1 MRRAFHVAALLPLL
15 ASGLAAQG
23 VMVAPHAVYID
34 HRTRS
39 GSVLLYNP
47 GTEPVEVAISTLFGY
62 PTTDSTGA
70 IVLHTIDA
78 PDSTVPS
85 ALAWIQAFPR
95 RLTVGP
101 RERQTVR
108 LLARPPVGLADGEY
122 WVRLV
127 IAAQAGRIPISGVG
141 DTTAIQVGLTLE
153 VRTIIGVNYRK
164 GPVATG
170 VALSQ
175 LRAQIVG
182 DSLITRAR
190 LERRG
195 NAAFVGVIRE
205 TLVDST
211 GAVRAQVLKDSRGA
225 DSLIST
231 YKSPLGIY
239 LTMEPRL
246 ATRVIAPGLPRG
258 RYWLRYELI
267 AEREDLDPRVVL
279 PATPVRDSVQ
289 VLIP

>member
-1 MRRAFHVAALLPLL
+1 MMRLL
-15 ASGLAAQG
+15 AIAGALSLSAAALAAQG

-34 HRTRS
+34 HRARS

-47 GTEPVEVAISTLFGY
+47 GTEPVEVSISTLFGY
-62 PTTDSTGA
+62 PTTDSSGA
-70 IVLHTIDA
+70 IVLKTIEA

-108 LLARPPVGLADGEY
+108 LLARPPVGLSDGEY

-127 IAAQAGRIPISGVG
+127 IAAQAGRIPISGVA
-141 DTTAIQVGLTLE
+141 DTSAIQVGLTLE

-170 VALSQ
+170 VAVSQ
-175 LRAQIVG
+175 LRAQVVG

-190 LERRG
+190 LDRRG
-195 NAAFVGVIRE
+195 NAAFVGMIRQ

-211 GAVRAQVLKDSRGA
+211 GAVRSQVITGSRGG
-225 DSLIST
+225 DSLIAT
-231 YKSPLGIY
+231 YKSPLGVYIS
-239 LTMEPRL
+239 MEPRL

-258 RYWLRYELI
+258 RYWLRYEVV
-267 AEREDLDPRVVL
+267 AEREDLDPRVIL
-279 PATPVRDSVQ
+279 PATTARDSVQ
-289 VLIP
+289 VVVP

>member
-1 MRRAFHVAALLPLL
+1 MTRALGLAAALALGS
-15 ASGLAAQG
+15 ASLAAQG

-34 HRTRS
+34 HRVRS
-39 GSVLLYNP
+39 GSVLLYNA
-47 GTEPVEVAISTLFGY
+47 GTEPVEVTISTLFGY

-70 IVLHTIDA
+70 IVLRTVET
-78 PDSTVPS
+78 PDSTLPS

-101 RERQTVR
+101 RERQTIR

-127 IAAQAGRIPISGVG
+127 IAAQAGRIPITGVG

-170 VALSQ
+170 IVLSQ
-175 LRAQIVG
+175 LRAQVVG
-182 DSLITRAR
+182 DSLITRSR

-195 NAAFVGVIRE
+195 TAAFVGTVRG

-211 GAVRAQVLKDSRGA
+211 GTARASFA
-225 DSLIST
+225 T
-231 YKSPLGIY
+231 PLGVY
-239 LTMEPRL
+239 FTMEPRIG
-246 ATRVIAPGLPRG
+246 TPVGKLPSG
-258 RYWLRYELI
+258 RYWLRYEVA
-267 AEREDLDPRVVL
+267 AEREDLDPSVVL
-279 PATPVRDSVQ
+279 RAAPARDSVQ
-289 VLIP
+289 VIVP